1 MLPHTYD
8 AFGLRHDDRVAAYL
22 AAERERAALHV
33 RRALRME
40 RWARRSVRLSR
51 HLDRLARVQ
60 RARLS

>member
-1 MLPHTYD
+1 MLPYAYD
-8 AFGLRHDDRVAAYL
+8 AFGLRHDDRVEAHA
-22 AAERERAALHV
+22 AAELERAALRV

-40 RWARRSVRLSR
+40 RWARRSIRLSR

>member
-8 AFGLRHDDRVAAYL
+8 AFGLRHDDRAEAYD
-22 AAERERAALHV
+22 AAERARAALRD

>member
-1 MLPHTYD
+1 MLPHSYD
-8 AFGLRHDDRVAAYL
+8 AFGLRHDDRAEAYA
-22 AAERERAALHV
+22 AAELERAGLRV

-51 HLDRLARVQ
+51 RLDRLARVE